1 MHPDDLPEITRRF
14 RRAVEEC
21 ADYEAEFRVAWPDG
35 SEHWLH
41 VLGRALCGA
50 SGQPLRVSGVV
61 REITA
66 RKEAEQAH
74 RRIEERYRSIV
85 ETAEEGIWLVD
96 REWRITFVN
105 RRLTRMF
112 GYTAEEMLGRH
123 ISEFMDE
130 EERRAAPEH
139 MRVREQGQRSTHDS
153 KFRRKDGSVLWAIVA
168 GNPILDEQRRFTGAL
183 ALIADITAR
192 KEAEEKLRQSA
203 EALEALSRCLLEVQE
218 TERQALARELHD
230 EVGQSLTL
238 LKLAVDRCRQADPAE
253 VRFRLEETQA
263 MLGELVRRVRNMSL
277 DLRPSMLDDF
287 GLLPALLWQFDRYRT
302 QTQIEV
308 LFTQVGLE
316 GRRFGAHAETAVFR
330 IVQEALTNVARH
342 AGVRAVSV
350 HVGAQDEV
358 LRVQVQDNGQSFD
371 VEAALRADASI
382 GLRGMFERA
391 RLLGGRLEIN
401 SDPGAGTFLTAR
413 VPFRASAPTPDA
425 AAPAG
430 GSASPQP
437 SGG

>member
-1 MHPDDLPEITRRF
+1 VQEKF
-14 RRAVEEC
+14 RRAVQEG
-21 ADYEAEFRVAWPDG
+21 ADYEVELRCVWPDG
-35 SEHWLH
+35 SIHWNIS
-41 VLGRALCGA
+41 LGRAFCDKT
-50 SGQPLRVSGVV
+50 GQPVRLVGVA
-61 REITA
+61 RDITA

-74 RRIEERYRSIV
+74 RRTEERYRSIV

-105 RRLTRMF
+105 RRLARMF

-139 MRVREQGQRSTHDS
+139 MRSREQGQRSTHDS

-168 GNPILDEQRRFTGAL
+168 GNPLLDEQRRFTGAL

-203 EALEALSRCLLEVQE
+203 EAIEALSRCLLEVQE

-253 VRFRLEETQA
+253 VRARLEETQA

-277 DLRPSMLDDF
+277 DLRPSMLDDL
-287 GLLPALLWQFDRYRT
+287 GLLPALLWQFDRYRA

-308 LFTQVGLE
+308 LFTQAGLE
-316 GRRFGAHAETAVFR
+316 GRRFGTHVETAVFR

-342 AGVRAVSV
+342 AGVRTVSV

-358 LRVQVQDNGQSFD
+358 LRVQVQDGGRGFD
-371 VEAALRADASI
+371 VEAAQRADASV

-401 SDPGAGTFLTAR
+401 SDPAAGTFLTAR

-425 AAPAG
+425 ASPGGPA
-430 GSASPQP
+430 SAPQP
-437 SGG
+437 SPG